1 MKYQDTIDYPVSSD
15 ALLNYF
21 TVPEFFV
28 HKYREQGATN
38 IQVEAHTHDGN
49 NFAVTI
55 SRDVPVEVPV
65 PAFARGIVPDTI
77 TLVQTDRW
85 DTAARTGRLEI
96 RFKGLPV
103 VLTAAMRLHDTAA
116 GARETLDFDIRVA
129 VPLLGRKLEEL
140 LASDLRL
147 KFQRDTD
154 VTLDIIAA

>member
-1 MKYQDTIDYPVSSD
+1 MKYQDTIDYPVSAD

-38 IQVEAHTHDGN
+38 IRVEAHHHEGSD
-49 NFAVTI
+49 FAVTI

-85 DTAARTGRLEI
+85 DTGTRTGQLEI

-103 VLTAAMRLHDTAA
+103 TLTAAMHLQDTAA

-147 KFQRDTD
+147 KFRRDTAA
-154 VTLDIIAA
+154 TLDIITA

>member
-38 IQVEAHTHDGN
+38 IQVETHSHEGN
-49 NFAVTI
+49 DFAVTI
-55 SRDVPVEVPV
+55 SRDVPV

-147 KFQRDTD
+147 KFQRDTAA
-154 VTLDIIAA
+154 TLDIIAA